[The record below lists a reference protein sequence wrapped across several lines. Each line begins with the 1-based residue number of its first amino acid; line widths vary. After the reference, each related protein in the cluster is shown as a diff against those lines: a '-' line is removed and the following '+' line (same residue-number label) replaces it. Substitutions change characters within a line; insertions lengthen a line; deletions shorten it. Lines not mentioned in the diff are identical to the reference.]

1 MKEAPFDL
9 YVRDLLREAKIKSD
23 YQGSSIREID
33 SALKTASKSQTGS
46 KGAPDF
52 TAVVKNFILVV
63 EDKADRS
70 KLCLRDEDGE
80 ISLTVK
86 ATKDYAVNGALFYA
100 KKILEKTSC
109 EMS

>member
-46 KGAPDF
+46 KGAPD
-52 TAVVKNFILVV
+52 LP
-63 EDKADRS
+63 
-70 KLCLRDEDGE
+70 L
-80 ISLTVK
+80 
-86 ATKDYAVNGALFYA
+86 
-100 KKILEKTSC
+100 
-109 EMS
+109 